1 MSKQQK
7 HLKMNTQVLNTVKDA
22 TAETKWV
29 IDPLH
34 SEVMFKVKHLVIST
48 VTGSFSKFEGT
59 AITTED
65 SFENAYI
72 NFEIDVNS
80 IYTGQEQRDVHLKN
94 GDFFEA
100 ETFPK
105 ITFQSA
111 SFIKTGPENYVMKGN
126 LTLKGVT
133 KEITLNAEY
142 GGIEKDNYGNTKAGF
157 EVSGIIN
164 RKEFGLSYNA
174 LTETG
179 GLALGENVKLSANIQ
194 LARQA

>member
-1 MSKQQK
+1 
-7 HLKMNTQVLNTVKDA
+7 MNTNVLNTAKETA
-22 TAETKWV
+22 TTTWV

-59 AITTED
+59 AVTSED
-65 SFENAYI
+65 SFENAKI
-72 NFEIDVNS
+72 NFEIAVDS
-80 IYTGQEQRDVHLKN
+80 IHTGQEQRDLHLKN

-105 ITFQSA
+105 IIFQSV
-111 SFIKTGPENYVMKGN
+111 SFIKTGSDNYVLKGN

-133 KEITLNAEY
+133 KEVALTAEY
-142 GGIEKDNYGNTKAGF
+142 GGIEKDHYGNTKAGF
-157 EVSGIIN
+157 EISGTIN
-164 RKEFGLSYNA
+164 RREFGVSYNA

-194 LARQA
+194 LAKQV

>member
-1 MSKQQK
+1 ME
-7 HLKMNTQVLNTVKDA
+7 TQILNTTKDTMA
-22 TAETKWV
+22 ATKWT

-34 SEVMFKVKHLVIST
+34 SEVMFKIKHLVIST

-59 AITTED
+59 AITKED
-65 SFENAYI
+65 SFENADI
-72 NFEIDVNS
+72 NFAIDVNS
-80 IYTGQEQRDVHLKN
+80 IYTGQEQRDAHLKN
-94 GDFFEA
+94 GDFFDA

-105 ITFQSA
+105 IIFQSTA
-111 SFIKTGPENYVMKGN
+111 FIRTAPENYILKGD

-133 KEITLNAEY
+133 KEVTLNAEY
-142 GGIEKDNYGNTKAGF
+142 GGIEKDLYGNTKAGF

-164 RKEFGLSYNA
+164 RKEFGLTYNA

-194 LARQA
+194 LAKQA

>member
-1 MSKQQK
+1 ME
-7 HLKMNTQVLNTVKDA
+7 TQVLNTTKDSAA
-22 TAETKWV
+22 TTKWV

-65 SFENAYI
+65 SFENAGI
-72 NFEIDVNS
+72 NFAIDVNS

-105 ITFQSA
+105 ITFQSS
-111 SFIKTGPENYVMKGN
+111 SFIKTGAENYVLKGN

-142 GGIEKDNYGNTKAGF
+142 GGTEKDHYGNTKAGF

-179 GLALGENVKLSANIQ
+179 CLSLGENVKLSANIQ
-194 LARQA
+194 LAKQA

>member
-1 MSKQQK
+1 ME
-7 HLKMNTQVLNTVKDA
+7 TQVLNSTKDTAA
-22 TAETKWV
+22 TTKWV

-65 SFENAYI
+65 SFENAEI
-72 NFEIDVNS
+72 NFVIDVDS
-80 IYTGQEQRDVHLKN
+80 VYTGQEQRDAHLKN

-111 SFIKTGPENYVMKGN
+111 SFVKTGEESYVLKGN

-142 GGIEKDNYGNTKAGF
+142 GGIQKDLYGNTKAGF

-174 LTETG
+174 ITETG

-194 LARQA
+194 LAKQA

>member
-1 MSKQQK
+1 M
-7 HLKMNTQVLNTVKDA
+7 
-22 TAETKWV
+22 
-29 IDPLH
+29 
-34 SEVMFKVKHLVIST
+34 
-48 VTGSFSKFEGT
+48 
-59 AITTED
+59 
-65 SFENAYI
+65 
-72 NFEIDVNS
+72 
-80 IYTGQEQRDVHLKN
+80 HLKN

-105 ITFQSA
+105 IIFESD
-111 SFIKTGPENYVMKGN
+111 SFIKTGADNYVLKGK

-133 KEITLNAEY
+133 KEVALNAEY
-142 GGIEKDNYGNTKAGF
+142 GGVEKDHYGNTKAGF

-194 LARQA
+194 LAKQA

>member
-1 MSKQQK
+1 ME
-7 HLKMNTQVLNTVKDA
+7 TQVLNTSKDA
-22 TAETKWV
+22 TATTNWV

-59 AITTED
+59 AITNDD
-65 SFENAYI
+65 SFENAKI

-80 IYTGQEQRDVHLKN
+80 IYTGQEQRDMHLKN

-111 SFIKTGPENYVMKGN
+111 SFIKTGAEIYTLTGN

-142 GGIEKDNYGNTKAGF
+142 GGVEKDHYGNTKAGF

-164 RKEFGLSYNA
+164 RKEFGLSYNS

-194 LARQA
+194 LAKQA

>member
-1 MSKQQK
+1 METK
-7 HLKMNTQVLNTVKDA
+7 VLNTAKDA
-22 TAETKWV
+22 TATTKWV

-48 VTGSFSKFEGT
+48 VTGSFSKFEGM
-59 AITTED
+59 AITAED
-65 SFENAYI
+65 SFENADI
-72 NFEIDVNS
+72 NFAIDVNS

-105 ITFQSA
+105 ITFQST
-111 SFIKTGPENYVMKGN
+111 SFIKTSSENYLLKGD

-133 KEITLNAEY
+133 KEITLTAEY
-142 GGIEKDNYGNTKAGF
+142 GGIEKDHYGNTKAGF

-194 LARQA
+194 LAKQA

>member
-1 MSKQQK
+1 METK
-7 HLKMNTQVLNTVKDA
+7 VLNTTKNANA
-22 TAETKWV
+22 TTTWV

-59 AITTED
+59 AVTTED
-65 SFENAYI
+65 SFENADI

-80 IYTGQEQRDVHLKN
+80 IYTGQEQRDGHLKN

-105 ITFQSA
+105 ITFQSV
-111 SFIKTGPENYVMKGN
+111 SFIKTGAGNYILTGN

-133 KEITLNAEY
+133 KEITLDAEY
-142 GGIEKDNYGNTKAGF
+142 GGIQKDFHGNIKAGF

-164 RKEFGLSYNA
+164 RKEFGLSYNS

-194 LARQA
+194 LAKQA

>member
-1 MSKQQK
+1 MK
-7 HLKMNTQVLNTVKDA
+7 TQVLNTTQDTIA
-22 TAETKWV
+22 AAKWV

-59 AITTED
+59 VMTPGN
-65 SFENAYI
+65 SFENADI
-72 NFEIDVNS
+72 NFVIDVDS
-80 IYTGQEQRDVHLKN
+80 VYTGQEQRDVHLKN

-105 ITFQSA
+105 IIFQST
-111 SFIKTGPENYVMKGN
+111 SFEKSGEDDYVLKGK

-133 KEITLNAEY
+133 KEI
-142 GGIEKDNYGNTKAGF
+142 IHGNTKVGF
-157 EVSGIIN
+157 EVTGTIN
-164 RKEFGLSYNA
+164 RKEFGLTYNA
-174 LTETG
+174 ITETG

-194 LARQA
+194 LTKAA

>member
-1 MSKQQK
+1 ME
-7 HLKMNTQVLNTVKDA
+7 TQVLNTSKDT
-22 TAETKWV
+22 TASTNWA

-59 AITTED
+59 AITNDD
-65 SFENAYI
+65 SFENAKI

-80 IYTGQEQRDVHLKN
+80 IYTGQEQRDMHLKN

-111 SFIKTGPENYVMKGN
+111 SFIKTGAEIYTLTGN

-142 GGIEKDNYGNTKAGF
+142 GGVEKDHYGNTKAGF

-164 RKEFGLSYNA
+164 RKEFGLSYNS

-194 LARQA
+194 LAKQG

>member
-7 HLKMNTQVLNTVKDA
+7 HLKMNTQVLNTAKDA
-22 TAETKWV
+22 TATTKWI

-59 AITTED
+59 AITAGD
-65 SFENAYI
+65 GFENADI

-80 IYTGQEQRDVHLKN
+80 IYTGQEQRDAHLKN

-111 SFIKTGPENYVMKGN
+111 SFTKTGAENYSLKGN

-142 GGIEKDNYGNTKAGF
+142 GGSEKDPYGNTKAGF
-157 EVSGIIN
+157 EISGIIN

-194 LARQA
+194 LAKQV

>member
-1 MSKQQK
+1 ME
-7 HLKMNTQVLNTVKDA
+7 TQVLNTSKDA
-22 TAETKWV
+22 AAATNWV

-59 AITTED
+59 AITNDD
-65 SFENAYI
+65 SFENAKI

-80 IYTGQEQRDVHLKN
+80 IYTGQEQRDMHLKN

-100 ETFPK
+100 EAFPK

-111 SFIKTGPENYVMKGN
+111 SFIKTGAEIYTLTGN

-142 GGIEKDNYGNTKAGF
+142 GGIEKDHYGNTKAGF

-164 RKEFGLSYNA
+164 RKEFGLSYNS

-194 LARQA
+194 LAKQA

>member
-1 MSKQQK
+1 ME
-7 HLKMNTQVLNTVKDA
+7 TQVLNTTQDSI
-22 TAETKWV
+22 TAAKWV

-59 AITTED
+59 VKTTGD
-65 SFENAYI
+65 SFENADI
-72 NFEIDVNS
+72 NFVIDVDS
-80 IYTGQEQRDVHLKN
+80 VYTGQEQRDVHLKN

-105 ITFQSA
+105 IIFQST
-111 SFIKTGPENYVMKGN
+111 SFEKTGDDDYVLKGK

-133 KEITLNAEY
+133 KEIILHAEY
-142 GGIEKDNYGNTKAGF
+142 GGTEKDFHGNTKVGF
-157 EVSGIIN
+157 EVAGTIN
-164 RKEFGLSYNA
+164 RKEFGLTYNA
-174 LTETG
+174 ITETG

-194 LARQA
+194 LTKAA

>member
-1 MSKQQK
+1 
-7 HLKMNTQVLNTVKDA
+7 MNTKVLNTAKDA
-22 TAETKWV
+22 TVIATWV

-59 AITTED
+59 AVTTED
-65 SFENAYI
+65 SFENAKI
-72 NFEIDVNS
+72 NFEIDVDS
-80 IYTGQEQRDVHLKN
+80 IYTGQEQRDMHLKN

-105 ITFQSA
+105 IIFESV
-111 SFIKTGPENYVMKGN
+111 SFSKTGPDNYILKGN

-133 KEITLNAEY
+133 KEVGLNAEY

-179 GLALGENVKLSANIQ
+179 GLALGENIKLSANIQ
-194 LARQA
+194 LAKQA

>member
-1 MSKQQK
+1 MSTK
-7 HLKMNTQVLNTVKDA
+7 VLNTANDTTA
-22 TAETKWV
+22 TTTWV

-59 AITTED
+59 AVTTED
-65 SFENAYI
+65 NFENAKI

-80 IYTGQEQRDVHLKN
+80 IYTGQEQRDMHLKN

-105 ITFQSA
+105 IIFESD
-111 SFIKTGPENYVMKGN
+111 SFIKTGADNYVLKGK

-133 KEITLNAEY
+133 KEVALNAEY
-142 GGIEKDNYGNTKAGF
+142 GGVEKDHYGNTKAGF

-194 LARQA
+194 LAKQA